1 MPQPVY
7 ILKNGQRVSYVPIE
21 IKDHREAYAAT
32 LHVLFK
38 HVADFHICV
47 VQAFSKKY
55 GIPEDEIMQTI
66 QESEEFK
73 NMHVDPVLH
82 DDGLGYFSQD
92 ATAAAVV
99 QPDQPDAAVVQ
110 PDQPDATVVQPDQP
124 DAAVVQPDQPDA
136 TVVQPDTAVVQPDA
150 TVVQPDIAIVTK
162 KRIVR
167 KKAQVTPTSEKV
179 ITTDEANQTPQITMS
194 QTPEAPP
201 GIVEKKKIIRKKVGA
216 AAAAAT
222 TTTVE
227 LDRNGDDIQ
236 PATAPTALHSDALVQ
251 LLTKDTTSSA
261 QPRKKIIRKKA

>member
-7 ILKNGQRVSYVPIE
+7 ILKNGQRVSYVPID

-66 QESEEFK
+66 QESEQFK
-73 NMHVDPVLH
+73 NMHVDPVLQ

-99 QPDQPDAAVVQ
+99 QTDQPDA
-110 PDQPDATVVQPDQP
+110 
-124 DAAVVQPDQPDA
+124 
-136 TVVQPDTAVVQPDA
+136 
-150 TVVQPDIAIVTK
+150 AIVTK
-162 KRIVR
+162 KRVVR
-167 KKAQVTPTSEKV
+167 KKTQVTPTSEKV

-194 QTPEAPP
+194 QTPEALP

-216 AAAAAT
+216 AAAAAA

-236 PATAPTALHSDALVQ
+236 PATTPILAPALHSDALVQ

>member
-7 ILKNGQRVSYVPIE
+7 ILQNGQRVSYVPIE

-38 HVADFHICV
+38 HVADFHICI

-82 DDGLGYFSQD
+82 DDRLGYFSQH
-92 ATAAAVV
+92 ATETAVV
-99 QPDQPDAAVVQ
+99 QPDQPEAAVVQ
-110 PDQPDATVVQPDQP
+110 PDA
-124 DAAVVQPDQPDA
+124 
-136 TVVQPDTAVVQPDA
+136 
-150 TVVQPDIAIVTK
+150 AIVKK
-162 KRIVR
+162 KRVVR
-167 KKAQVTPTSEKV
+167 KKTQVTPTSEKV

-194 QTPEAPP
+194 QTPEALP
-201 GIVEKKKIIRKKVGA
+201 GIVEKKKIIRKKVA

-222 TTTVE
+222 TVE
-227 LDRNGDDIQ
+227 LDRNDDDIQ
-236 PATAPTALHSDALVQ
+236 TYTHTHTHTHTPMPTTSPILAPALHSDALVQ